1 MKDQEIDKMFSDG
14 LRDQETT
21 PPASIWQGI
30 ESKLDEEKTIPFKR
44 KNNLYVWMIAA
55 CLTLALGIS
64 LKMFL
69 FQDNSAE
76 KTPTQI
82 AQLEDKLINDKET
95 SISED
100 LIPVEKESKEV
111 PVLLTTNQPSKIKEV
126 QKKQTETKPIIQ
138 AKDTEREDMIVP
150 SQELKLVTAVEIDDM
165 EQEPNELA
173 TVEVAPIQPLVNIIE
188 HEEVMYAEVKKEPK
202 KKQTIFTNILN
213 TLSDNLNPS
222 SKAVRFS
229 SDEEGTISVDLFNS
243 IAKTRR

>member
-1 MKDQEIDKMFSDG
+1 MKDQEIDKLFSEG

-30 ESKLDEEKTIPFKR
+30 ESKLDEEKIIPFKR
-44 KNNLYVWMIAA
+44 KNKLYVWMIAA

-69 FQDNSAE
+69 FQENLAE
-76 KTPTQI
+76 KKPAHL
-82 AQLEDKLINDKET
+82 AQHEKQLIEEKEVT
-95 SISED
+95 ISED
-100 LIPVEKESKEV
+100 LIPIEKESKEV
-111 PVLLTTNQPSKIKEV
+111 PLLLTSNQPSKIKEV
-126 QKKQTETKPIIQ
+126 QKKQTETKSIIQ
-138 AKDTEREDMIVP
+138 PKESVREDMIVP
-150 SQELKLVTAVEIDDM
+150 TQELKLVTAVDIDDIQ
-165 EQEPNELA
+165 EEPNELA
-173 TVEVAPIQPLVNIIE
+173 TIEVAPIQPLVNIIE

-213 TLSDNLNPS
+213 TLSENLNPS
-222 SKAVRFS
+222 TKAVRFS

>member
-1 MKDQEIDKMFSDG
+1 MKDQEIDKLFSEG

-30 ESKLDEEKTIPFKR
+30 ESKLDEEKIIPFKR
-44 KNNLYVWMIAA
+44 KNKLYVWMIAA

-69 FQDNSAE
+69 FQENFAE
-76 KTPTQI
+76 KKPDHL
-82 AQLEDKLINDKET
+82 AQHEKQLIEEKEVT
-95 SISED
+95 ISED
-100 LIPVEKESKEV
+100 LIPIDKESKEV
-111 PVLLTTNQPSKIKEV
+111 SVLLASNQPSKIKEV

-138 AKDTEREDMIVP
+138 AKESEREDMIVP
-150 SQELKLVTAVEIDDM
+150 TQELKLVTAVDIDDIQ
-165 EQEPNELA
+165 EEPNELA
-173 TVEVAPIQPLVNIIE
+173 TIEVAPIQPLVNIIE

-213 TLSDNLNPS
+213 TLSENLNPS
-222 SKAVRFS
+222 TKAVRFS